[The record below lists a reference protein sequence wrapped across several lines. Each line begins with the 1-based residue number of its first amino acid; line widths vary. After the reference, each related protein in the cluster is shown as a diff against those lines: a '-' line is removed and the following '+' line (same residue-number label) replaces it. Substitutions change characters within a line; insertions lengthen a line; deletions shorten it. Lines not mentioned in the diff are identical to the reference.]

1 MKINPRILQYFYV
14 FIKKSTENVA
24 VRFLPTNIFLGWNI
38 ADFVEELLLFAP
50 KIKKI

>member
-24 VRFLPTNIFLGWNI
+24 VRFYRQIYFG
-38 ADFVEELLLFAP
+38 VEYSGFC
-50 KIKKI
+50 